1 LLRRL
6 YSAEDIRLFKP
17 RPVEFRCTCSRER
30 VTSMLHMLGRA
41 EVDSIVAERGEV
53 EVNCEF
59 CNQRYRF
66 DGAAVAALF
75 AAKPAAA
82 RATRH

>member
-1 LLRRL
+1 MFQ
-6 YSAEDIRLFKP
+6 A

-30 VTSMLHMLGRA
+30 VTTMLHMLGRA
-41 EVDSIVAERGEV
+41 EVESIVAERGEV

-66 DGAAVAALF
+66 DGVDVAALF
-75 AAKPAAA
+75 AAAPVAA